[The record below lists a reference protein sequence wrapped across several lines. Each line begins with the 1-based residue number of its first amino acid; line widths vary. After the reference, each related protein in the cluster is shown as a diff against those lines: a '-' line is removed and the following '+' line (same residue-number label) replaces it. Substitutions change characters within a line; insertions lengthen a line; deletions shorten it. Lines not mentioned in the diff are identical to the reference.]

1 MGEGGLYP
9 WGGGANFLDI
19 FFCCLQVNG
28 PVTGGNY
35 KRRGGGGGV
44 ITADVLFCL
53 QVQGPV
59 TQWGRFSVGRAG
71 RHS

>member
-9 WGGGANFLDI
+9 KGGGGNFLDV

-35 KRRGGGGGV
+35 KWGERGTYNHGSMYCFV
-44 ITADVLFCL
+44 YRYKDL
-53 QVQGPV
+53 
-59 TQWGRFSVGRAG
+59 
-71 RHS
+71 

>member
-9 WGGGANFLDI
+9 WGGGANFLDV

-35 KRRGGGGGV
+35 KRGGGEGE
-44 ITADVLFCL
+44 L
-53 QVQGPV
+53 
-59 TQWGRFSVGRAG
+59 
-71 RHS
+71 

>member
-9 WGGGANFLDI
+9 KGGGNFLDV

-35 KRRGGGGGV
+35 KWGERGTYNHGSMYCFV
-44 ITADVLFCL
+44 YRYKDL
-53 QVQGPV
+53 
-59 TQWGRFSVGRAG
+59 
-71 RHS
+71 